1 MCCCC
6 CCCRGIAG
14 VPQVVMFCF
23 GEYLLVALAVL
34 VPNWRSLMLAAG
46 SVGTIALLLYPF
58 VPESARWLI
67 GQEGKEDQAV
77 ELLRSI
83 SVRNGSRMPE
93 RHMLRSKSR

>member
-1 MCCCC
+1 
-6 CCCRGIAG
+6 
-14 VPQVVMFCF
+14 MFCF